1 MVLMINPYS
10 GSSGINEATIL
21 PPVGLVYI
29 ATYLREKG
37 FDARVYD
44 ANIKG
49 SNPAVVADMVRDTDP
64 DIVGIYLNSFMI
76 NWTREFIAT
85 LREMGVTSV
94 IGLGGPLPSVYP
106 GKVLEHIG
114 GDFVVTG
121 EGEIPLE
128 VMCRNIREGKPY
140 YSDVPGIRYLSG
152 SEVISGPPNERIRDL
167 DILPFPDYSLLGKL
181 SDYKVRAIRSP
192 TAPIVTSRG
201 CPFQCTFC
209 SKAVFQSRT
218 TFRSPQNV
226 VEEIRLLKSR
236 FGANQ
241 IDILDD
247 NFTLKRSYA
256 EEVIDGIIDADIDI
270 AINLQSGVRV
280 ETLDEALIEKMSRAG
295 VVKIGF
301 GIESADKHVLEM
313 CKKSLDL
320 DKLREAVRMS
330 KKYGIK
336 VSGYFIIGLPGETR
350 NSVLETVRFAKELKL
365 DAANFAMAIPFPGT
379 ELYAFVREHGRF
391 LIDPE
396 ANYDYGFFASEPFFE
411 LEGMDGEEMR
421 YRFDLAYRSFYTP
434 GKVLHD
440 IVRMRSRSEFAWYL
454 QAGWSLF
461 RGKIKT
467 MLSR

>member
-1 MVLMINPYS
+1 MVNPYS
-10 GSSGINEATIL
+10 GSAGINEATIL

-37 FDARVYD
+37 FDAKVYD
-44 ANIKG
+44 ANIRG
-49 SNPAVVADMVRDTDP
+49 SDPNIVSAMVQDADP
-64 DIVGIYLNSFMI
+64 DIIGIYLNSFML
-76 NWTREFIAT
+76 NWTTEFIAT
-85 LREMGVTSV
+85 LRKYGVKAR

-106 GKVLEHIG
+106 EKVLELTG
-114 GDFVVTG
+114 GDFVVIG
-121 EGEIPLE
+121 EGEIPME
-128 VMCRNIREGKPY
+128 IMCHNIREGKPY
-140 YSDVPGIRYLSG
+140 YADVPGIRYLSG
-152 SEVISGPPNERIRDL
+152 SDIMSGPPNERIKDL
-167 DILPFPDYSLLGKL
+167 DILPFPDYALLGRL
-181 SDYKVRAIRSP
+181 SDYKVRAIRFP

-209 SKAVFQSRT
+209 SKAVFRSRT

-226 VEEIRLLKSR
+226 VEEIKLLKTR
-236 FGANQ
+236 YGANQ

-301 GIESADKHVLEM
+301 GIESADEHVLEM

-320 DKLREAVRMS
+320 DKLREAVLNSR
-330 KKYGIK
+330 KYGIK
-336 VSGYFIIGLPGETR
+336 VSGYFIVGLPGETR
-350 NSVLETVRFAKELKL
+350 ESIRKTVRFAKELKL

-379 ELYAFVREHGRF
+379 ELHTYVMEKGRF

-396 ANYDYGFFASEPFFE
+396 SNYDYGFFASEPFYE

-434 GKVLHD
+434 GKVFGD
-440 IVRMRSRSEFAWYL
+440 IVRMRSLSELSWYL
-454 QAGWSLF
+454 QAGWSLL
-461 RGKIKT
+461 RGKMKT
-467 MLSR
+467 MFT